1 MINIITFNYYY
12 YVMTVCM
19 GDNKSVNK
27 SMHKLCTMIRRA
39 FSLFYLFIH
48 FFMAGKEQ
56 LLPVTSRRRD
66 CSIAALA
73 CSRIDFLL

>member
-1 MINIITFNYYY
+1 
-12 YVMTVCM
+12 M
-19 GDNKSVNK
+19 GDNESVNTYT
-27 SMHKLCTMIRRA
+27 SIYNIMHGTMIRRA

-48 FFMAGKEQ
+48 FFYGRKWAGGNSS